1 MPQVMQAQ
9 VRQSGIVAQ
18 PCPDLVNR
26 GKWFTSTSY
35 KWVVIFTPCAQVFK
49 DGDRLVIEW
58 NASYLPRL
66 AVRRGDRP
74 VSVLKIKV
82 FPAGTQGFID
92 PATG

>member
-1 MPQVMQAQ
+1 MAQVMQAK
-9 VRQSGIVAQ
+9 VRQSGISPQ
-18 PCPDLVNR
+18 PCPHLVYR
-26 GKWFTSTSY
+26 GQRLAAMTY
-35 KWVVIFTPCAQVFK
+35 ERMVIFTARAQVFK

-74 VSVLKIKV
+74 VPMLKIKV